1 MGLLGDLLVFCC
13 ERLSWV
19 LEKNR
24 QNSDHCTKTAVL
36 ISVEKDRYLI
46 LLLASRQYSHYY
58 IF

>member
-1 MGLLGDLLVFCC
+1 MDLLVDLLVFCC

-36 ISVEKDRYLI
+36 INSFGALSIGSGVVVVAVYHLV
-46 LLLASRQYSHYY
+46 
-58 IF
+58 